1 MDSGGNWTLWQPD
14 MKLRIHVIPNAKK
27 TEFRGRRV
35 ETEEWILRLNAPPVD
50 GKANKAAL
58 EFLAE
63 SLGIPR
69 SSVTLIA
76 GEKGR
81 HKIFEIVG
89 LQVSDVER
97 ELAKRSA

>member
-1 MDSGGNWTLWQPD
+1 
-14 MKLRIHVIPNAKK
+14 MKLKVRVIPNARKS
-27 TEFRGRRV
+27 ELAGCRDD
-35 ETEEWILRLNAPPVD
+35 EWVLRLNAPPVD

-58 EFLAE
+58 EFIAN

-69 SSVTLIA
+69 SSVSLIS

-89 LQVSDVER
+89 FQPSDVAR
-97 ELAKRSA
+97 KLAQSSTGIRK